1 MARRAEANR
10 WWWLLPIGVAAVFA
24 VRCLALIDATSLWG
38 DELSTAR
45 KSFQPSLGF
54 LFDYLREDTHP
65 PLYYLLVWAWGRI
78 APQTAPALRAFSW
91 LAYLLGGITITALAA
106 RLAAPLA
113 APRRRLAIG
122 SAIVL
127 AFCSPFPVR
136 FSIEAKGYTLLVLG
150 VALSLLCRCR
160 WLQGGRRGD
169 LLAYGGSVAAA
180 SLVHYYGLFH
190 GLALAAWDL
199 LVHLRGGGLRRPP
212 LVATAGVALLPTL
225 AWIGY
230 SHRYLLRGGEAGD
243 WIGPPDWGL
252 VEDTLARLLGPFP
265 LPKLAVIL
273 LGLWAWRRLC
283 RSSGGETAPGVAPPP
298 GWLDAAGLLP
308 GLLMVA
314 GVVGVSFFKPLA
326 FARYFVVLLPAV
338 VAAAS
343 IGLAVQP
350 ALPPGWPRPAAL
362 AAAGLVVVLFW
373 HDAFL
378 PLAPGGA
385 FAGSREQNDFR
396 RIVLLSHGE
405 PLRFSPRPHH
415 FRTAERLL
423 VNQGVLERPGSP
435 WRESGDLEAVLSG
448 SDPPARLLLAETS
461 GPRSVKRRIASSVE
475 RVEAMGYR
483 CRRLEPERPHI
494 RLMAC
499 GREAVP

>member
-1 MARRAEANR
+1 MVRHGRADR
-10 WWWLLPIGVAAVFA
+10 WLLPVIAVAAVFA
-24 VRCLALIDATSLWG
+24 LRSLALIDATSLWG

-45 KSFQPSLGF
+45 KAFQPSLGF

-65 PLYYLLVWAWGRI
+65 PLYYLLLWAWGRI
-78 APQTAPALRAFSW
+78 GPQTALALRGFSW
-91 LAYLLGGITITALAA
+91 TAYLLGGITVTALVA
-106 RLAAPLA
+106 RIASPLA
-113 APRRRLAIG
+113 GPRRRLAI
-122 SAIVL
+122 ACAVVL

-136 FSIEAKGYTLLVLG
+136 FAIEAKGYSLLVLG

-160 WLQGGRRGD
+160 WLGGGRRGD
-169 LLAYGGSVAAA
+169 LLAYAGSVAAV

-190 GLALAAWDL
+190 GLSLVTWDL
-199 LVHLRGGGLRRPP
+199 VVRLRWSDRRRPP
-212 LVATAGVALLPTL
+212 LVAAAGVALLPTL

-243 WIGPPDWGL
+243 WIGRPDWAL
-252 VEDTLARLLGPFP
+252 VEDTLARFLGPFP

-273 LGLWAWRRLC
+273 LALWAWRGLC
-283 RSSGGETAPGVAPPP
+283 HRAGGEAAQAFRPPP
-298 GWLDAAGLLP
+298 GWLDAGGLLP
-308 GLLMVA
+308 GLVLVA

-338 VAAAS
+338 AAAVS

-350 ALPPGWPRPAAL
+350 APPPGWPRSAL
-362 AAAGLVVVLFW
+362 FAAAGLVVVLLW

-378 PLAPGGA
+378 PLAPAGV
-385 FAGSREQNDFR
+385 FTGSREQNDFR
-396 RIVLLSHGE
+396 RIVLRSHDE

-423 VNQGVLERPGSP
+423 VNQGVLAAPGSP
-435 WRESGDLEAVLSG
+435 WRESGDLEGLLSG
-448 SDPPARLLLAETS
+448 AAPPPRLLLAETS
-461 GPRSVKRRIASSVE
+461 GPRSVKRRIASSLE

-483 CRRLEPERPHI
+483 CSRLEPERPHI
-494 RLMAC
+494 RMLAC
-499 GREAVP
+499 TRDAVP